1 MLLREKDMRKEKIPR
16 CIVMLIIFGILFFI
30 LTARL
35 FYLQIV
41 EGEKYA
47 ENFTLRIKREITL
60 QGTRGNIYDRN
71 GNALAVNK
79 LAWSVTIEDQEEYY
93 SDRERQLE
101 LNSKIYKTI
110 SIIKQHGDSV
120 ENFLSIQTDE
130 NGGYEFTSDG
140 FLLDRFKADV
150 FGRTNV
156 EDMEKDERD
165 SSAEDIISV
174 LADRFCIYSQ
184 GDKEYTKK
192 ERTEYGL
199 PEKYAAGELLE
210 MVSLRYALSLQSY
223 QKYLSVTAAED
234 VSEETV
240 AAIMESKAELPG
252 TDIRE
257 DSIRV
262 YEGGE
267 ACAPI
272 LGYTGKISTEELAE
286 REGEGYTQNSV
297 IGKAGM
303 EQYLN
308 DILQGEDGKQEVCVD
323 NTGRVTQDL
332 GVTKKARAGE
342 DVYLTIDLELQKN
355 AYKTLE
361 RRIADIL
368 LENIINEKTFDKTA
382 VNDAS
387 EIKIPI
393 YDVYTALLNNGL
405 IDVSH
410 FQEGD
415 ASETEKTVHEA
426 FRLRKEQDIAAI
438 QKLLADGDAKYAQ
451 LDKEMQEYCSII
463 VNDLD
468 VIDNERS
475 EKDSDIQ
482 ESWEKGEL
490 SVREYFRSAI
500 EENRINSG
508 IFDSEEKYL
517 TTDEIYQ
524 LVSEYILNELQT
536 NDEFG
541 KLIYKY
547 MVQEDEILPDEIC
560 MILYEQG
567 ITKEDEDYKLWQQG
581 GISAYEL
588 IVRNIEKLEITPA
601 DLALDPCSG
610 SAVVTDAKTGEV
622 LACVSYPGYDSNRLA
637 NQMDLEYYDRI
648 CSNAALPLYNRATQQ
663 LSAPGSTFKPI
674 TVIAGLEEGVTNSGT
689 TVFCDGVFDKVA
701 PPLKCWNHA
710 GHGYVTGP
718 ESALQNSCND
728 YLCEISYRL
737 GMEGNEEFSDDQA
750 LETIQKYAKLFD
762 LDKKSGI
769 ELTESS
775 PHITDSYAIP
785 SAIGQGTNNFAT
797 VQLARY
803 VTTLA
808 NRGTSFKLSLVGQI
822 GKIKQTP
829 EVESEV
835 ELTENVWDSVQ
846 NGMELYIQN
855 TGIFEDFPVSA
866 AGKTGTAQEIS
877 TRPDHALFIGF
888 APADEPEIAAAV
900 RIANG
905 YESANAVECAREI
918 MADYFEEHNNGISE
932 E

>member
-1 MLLREKDMRKEKIPR
+1 MRKEKIPR
-16 CIVMLIIFGILFFI
+16 SIIMLIIFCILFFI

-60 QGTRGNIYDRN
+60 PGTRGNIYDRN

-93 SDRERQLE
+93 SDRERQLK

-120 ENFLSIQTDE
+120 ENCLSIRTDK
-130 NGGYEFTSDG
+130 NGGYEFTADG
-140 FLLDRFKADV
+140 FSLDRFKADV
-150 FGRTNV
+150 FGRTNI

-165 SSAEDIISV
+165 SSAGDIISV
-174 LADRFCIYSQ
+174 LAGRFCIYSQ
-184 GDKEYTKK
+184 DDKEYTKK
-192 ERTEYGL
+192 ERIEYGL
-199 PEKYAAGELLE
+199 PEKYTAGELLE

-223 QKYLSVTAAED
+223 QKYLSVTAAKN
-234 VSEETV
+234 VSEETA
-240 AAIMESKAELPG
+240 AAIMECQDELPG
-252 TDIRE
+252 VDVRE

-267 ACAPI
+267 ACAPV
-272 LGYTGKISTEELAE
+272 LGYTGKISTEELSE
-286 REGEGYTQNSV
+286 LKGEGYTQNSV
-297 IGKAGM
+297 VGKAGM

-342 DVYLTIDLELQKN
+342 DVYLTIDLDLQKK
-355 AYKTLE
+355 AYETLE
-361 RRIADIL
+361 RRIADVL

-382 VNDAS
+382 VSDAS
-387 EIKIPI
+387 EIKIPV

-410 FQEGD
+410 FQEED
-415 ASETEKTVHEA
+415 ASETEKTVYET
-426 FRLRKEQDIAAI
+426 FRLRKERDIGKI
-438 QKLLADGDAKYAQ
+438 RELLADPGVKYAEM
-451 LDKEMQEYCSII
+451 DEEMQEYCSII

-468 VIDNERS
+468 VIDGGDS
-475 EKDSDIQ
+475 EKDSDTQ
-482 ESWEKGEL
+482 ERWEKGEL
-490 SVREYFRSAI
+490 SLGEYFRSAI
-500 EENRINSG
+500 EENRINSE
-508 IFDSEEKYL
+508 ILDSEKEYL
-517 TTDEIYQ
+517 AADEIYR
-524 LVSEYILNELQT
+524 LVSEYIINELQA
-536 NDEFG
+536 NDEFE

-547 MVQEDEILPDEIC
+547 LVQEDEILPDQIC

-567 ITKEDEDYKLWQQG
+567 ITKEDEDYRLWRQG

-610 SAVVTDAKTGEV
+610 SAVVTDTKTGEV

-648 CSNAALPLYNRATQQ
+648 CRNASLPLYNRATQQ

-674 TVIAGLEEGVTNSGT
+674 TVIAGLEEGVTDGGT

-710 GHGYVTGP
+710 GHGSVTGP

-750 LETIQKYAKLFD
+750 LEAIQKYAKLFD

-808 NRGTSFKLSLVGQI
+808 DRGTSFKLSLI
-822 GKIKQTP
+822 GKIGGIKQEP
-829 EVESEV
+829 EVQSEI
-835 ELTENVWDSVQ
+835 ELPGEVWDTVQ
-846 NGMELYIQN
+846 GGMELYIQN
-855 TGIFEDFPVSA
+855 TGIFEGFPVTA
-866 AGKTGTAQEIS
+866 AGKSGTAQEAS

-905 YESANAVECAREI
+905 YESANAVKCAREI
-918 MADYFEEHNNGISE
+918 METYFEGY
-932 E
+932 